1 MLQFAEGF
9 DCIQMSE
16 CTNSY
21 PSKIKHNYVI
31 VEQREK
37 YYASGVHYYLCKS
50 CGHEKPIEDACVIE
64 MEHQHDYR
72 NYRGCIHGFYI
83 IRCTHFGCDSFL
95 RIFNPESQACTNDG
109 KHHIED

>member
-1 MLQFAEGF
+1 
-9 DCIQMSE
+9 MSKMSNMTS

-21 PSKIKHNYVI
+21 PPKFEHNYVI
-31 VEQREK
+31 VEHRDK
-37 YYASGVHYYLCKS
+37 YYDYGVHYYLCKR

-72 NYRGCIHGFYI
+72 NYRGCINGFYI